1 MTDTTEVLSNLQ
13 KAGSL
18 HQSGKLQQA
27 KNIYQQILEMEPE
40 NADALH
46 LLGLISYQFG
56 QSETAITL
64 IKQALG
70 ISAPQFPSPSVS
82 FSAQSGQYSQRV
94 RRFSASRSNL
104 QTGHTD
110 SNPTG

>member
-13 KAGSL
+13 KAVSL

-70 ISAPQFPSPSVS
+70 ISPNQLDFLRNLANILRE
-82 FSAQSGQYSQRV
+82 SGDFQQAV
-94 RRFSASRSNL
+94 
-104 QTGHTD
+104 
-110 SNPTG
+110 PI